1 MPEFAPGSVHKATA
15 TFFNPKSAGF
25 DFAASLCMGAGWT
38 EMDTASFH
46 LNAGQSKA
54 VEFSVTMPSAEG
66 TYPVYFKVYYGGVLI
81 GTFVATEDVVIAPAV
96 ISFTVTLINCPI
108 HHIWGTAPVYF
119 TDGTGTLVP
128 CGSPGSWVVETVP
141 FNFSIAVYAD
151 TRGKYGYPDWTY
163 LATYSFSATVENG
176 RDYIYDCATRE
187 FGEITEV
194 RRVRAYWKG
203 TGVSLYLWE
212 NGLTF
217 NGKRAIDPIWYIYG
231 ADLPYALKSTFIIP
245 INARITQIE
254 FKLLGVYGYYVR
266 FDYKWT
272 DQKPGE
278 AEVTIAQG
286 SKSPPYVADP
296 YHAFTH
302 YTIPI

>member
-1 MPEFAPGSVHKATA
+1 
-15 TFFNPKSAGF
+15 
-25 DFAASLCMGAGWT
+25 GA
-38 EMDTASFH
+38 
-46 LNAGQSKA
+46 
-54 VEFSVTMPSAEG
+54 
-66 TYPVYFKVYYGGVLI
+66 YPVYLEVFSNGQRIAVFRGD
-81 GTFVATEDVVIAPAV
+81 EDVVIKPAV

-108 HHIWGTAPVYF
+108 HHIWGAVPVYF
-119 TDGTGTLVP
+119 TDGTGALVP
-128 CGSPGSWVVETVP
+128 CGSPGSWVVETTP

-163 LATYSFSATVENG
+163 LATYSFSAMVENG
-176 RDYIYDCATRE
+176 KDYIYDCATRE
-187 FGEITEV
+187 FGEITAV
-194 RRVRAYWKG
+194 RMVRAYWKMA
-203 TGVSLYLWE
+203 TGSISSYLWE

-217 NGKRAIDPIWYIYG
+217 NGKRAVDPICYTGVGLQW
-231 ADLPYALKSTFIIP
+231 ALYSTFIIP
-245 INARITQIE
+245 INATITQIE

-272 DQKPGE
+272 DQRPGE